1 MILGTAAEVTEPAER
16 LAALEAIVEHVV
28 PGRWREVRA
37 PNDRELRAT
46 KVLSLPIAEASA
58 KVRSGPPLDDEEDL
72 GWPCWAG
79 VLPLGLVPLSPVP
92 DARLA
97 AGIAVPTAIARY
109 RRVTRAASSDRAS
122 LDSPLH
128 DR

>member
-1 MILGTAAEVTEPAER
+1 MRFGDHSDLELDDIDLRILGLLQEDCRTSLVRIGEQVGLSAPAVLER
-16 LAALEAIVEHVV
+16 IKKLEAAGIVT
-28 PGRWREVRA
+28 GYRA
-37 PNDRELRAT
+37 
-46 KVLSLPIAEASA
+46 I
-58 KVRSGPPLDDEEDL
+58 LD
-72 GWPCWAG
+72 ARR
-79 VLPLGLVPLSPVP
+79 LGLVPLSPVP